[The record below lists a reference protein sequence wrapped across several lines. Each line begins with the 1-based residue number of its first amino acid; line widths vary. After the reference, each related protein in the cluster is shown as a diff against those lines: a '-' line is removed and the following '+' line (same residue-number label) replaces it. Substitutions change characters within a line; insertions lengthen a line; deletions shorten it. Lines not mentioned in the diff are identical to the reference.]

1 MTLLPWLP
9 PTAFGARRDGELW
22 NAALAF
28 AGQPIPLGAGSAT
41 VELAAGA
48 APDPTSHVL
57 LIETGR
63 GPRLIAA
70 INSFPFKALFGAD
83 ISAAEVQTLEPALR
97 DSLNEGIVALL
108 WTAIPED
115 ALGNFRIVGSGM
127 LSEVSPDDGHDALQW
142 LSLTVRGIAPEPVSA
157 VVGMSMSGFIDAIGK
172 GALARPAIARGLE
185 TKLTAEASFTL
196 GSLSL
201 SLAAFSGLA
210 PGDLVVV
217 PDLPGDMALVR
228 VGWTRYIFRRAA
240 EGFSCVGC
248 EPVERYRERA
258 ASVLEGTIMN
268 DQQTVGSAA
277 RAEDPAGT
285 GLSRLDMVVDF
296 DLSRVLL
303 PLAELQKWQ
312 PGTVVALDMPAA
324 ADGVE
329 VTIRVNGQFVGT
341 GDLVRVDDR
350 FAVRLTHLTFGR

>member
-1 MTLLPWLP
+1 
-9 PTAFGARRDGELW
+9 
-22 NAALAF
+22 
-28 AGQPIPLGAGSAT
+28 
-41 VELAAGA
+41 
-48 APDPTSHVL
+48 L

-127 LSEVSPDDGHDALQW
+127 LSEVFPDDRHDALQW